1 VRTGSPLTRRR
12 RQGGAAEAL
21 DDENDTDLFD
31 TWADALNDA
40 ALASVAKLWAFL
52 IKYTLRCCTRTL
64 TTERERMGKRAQ
76 AADNAWIVAIT
87 KHSGNSASSNY
98 ITRSTT
104 WSC

>member
-1 VRTGSPLTRRR
+1 VRTGSPLTRCRR
-12 RQGGAAEAL
+12 RGGAAEAL
-21 DDENDTDLFD
+21 DDENNADLFD
-31 TWADALNDA
+31 TWVDALNDA
-40 ALASVAKLWAFL
+40 ALASVAKLWAAL

-64 TTERERMGKRAQ
+64 MTEHERMGKRAQ
-76 AADNAWIVAIT
+76 AADAAWVVAIT

>member
-1 VRTGSPLTRRR
+1 MGSPLTRRR
-12 RQGGAAEAL
+12 CRGGAAEAL
-21 DDENDTDLFD
+21 DDEYDADLFD
-31 TWADALNDA
+31 TWADEPNDA
-40 ALASVAKLWAFL
+40 ALASVAKLWAVL

-64 TTERERMGKRAQ
+64 TTERQRMGMGRRAQ
-76 AADNAWIVAIT
+76 AADDAWVVAIT